1 MARIKC
7 GVCGRQCPPQG
18 WLTSVGYVGRLGARL
33 GLKYAIKPLEAMA
46 NSLGIKLEQRG
57 DRESTNDGEGTV
69 GTLVNNLGL
78 TYACLFKGSDM
89 RVLVPANAPPSVD

>member
-1 MARIKC
+1 MARIKR

-33 GLKYAIKPLEAMA
+33 GLKYVVKPLEAMA
-46 NSLGIKLEQRG
+46 NSLGIKWEQGG

-78 TYACLFKGSDM
+78 TYLCLFKGSDV
-89 RVLVPANAPPSVD
+89 RVLVHANAPPSAE